1 MLAGYTFDLRAR
13 IVAEIYQETQ
23 LHLCRT
29 EVVVELCA
37 MFRKKLFH
45 RLQFKYD
52 AVVANNVG
60 AISLAKPLA
69 LICYRY
75 LGLRLVRNAARR
87 KLKFERLLIHAFK
100 ESCAQRLIDL
110 INRTL
115 DSINLISKYQII
127 QIRLPLREAP
137 SNFFV
142 YFVYF
147 VVLKFCASA
156 LNHPCTSSVSEPI

>member
-37 MFRKKLFH
+37 MLRKKLFH

-52 AVVANNVG
+52 AVVANDVG
-60 AISLAKPLA
+60 AISLAQPPA
-69 LICYRY
+69 LVCYRY
-75 LGLRLVRNAARR
+75 LWLRLIRNTARR
-87 KLKFERLLIHAFK
+87 ELKFKRLLIHAFK
-100 ESCAQRLIDL
+100 ESCAQRLIHL
-110 INRTL
+110 VNRPL
-115 DSINLISKYQII
+115 YSINLICENQII
-127 QIRLPLREAP
+127 QVDLPLREAP

-147 VVLKFCASA
+147 VVKISLR
-156 LNHPCTSSVSEPI
+156 

>member
-1 MLAGYTFDLRAR
+1 
-13 IVAEIYQETQ
+13 
-23 LHLCRT
+23 
-29 EVVVELCA
+29 

-52 AVVANNVG
+52 AVVANDVG
-60 AISLAKPLA
+60 AISLAQPPA
-69 LICYRY
+69 LVCYRY
-75 LGLRLVRNAARR
+75 LWLRLIRNTARR

-100 ESCAQRLIDL
+100 ESCAQRLIHL
-110 INRTL
+110 VNRPL
-115 DSINLISKYQII
+115 YSINLICKNQII
-127 QIRLPLREAP
+127 QVDLPLREAP

-156 LNHPCTSSVSEPI
+156 LN